1 MINQN
6 NHVVPDTQQRTNT
19 QKNKNK
25 HTQQQQTQQPQ
36 QPHTTQYGKKP
47 SWVTRIHP
55 DKKQQQ
61 ATTVTQQ

>member
-19 QKNKNK
+19 HNKNK

-36 QPHTTQYGKKP
+36 QPHTTQREKKP

-55 DKKQQQ
+55 DKKQKQ

>member
-19 QKNKNK
+19 QKQRTRNNNK
-25 HTQQQQTQQPQ
+25 HNNHNSPT
-36 QPHTTQYGKKP
+36 PHSARQKP

>member
-25 HTQQQQTQQPQ
+25 HTQQPQ

-55 DKKQQQ
+55 DKKQKQ

>member
-19 QKNKNK
+19 PTNKEQTHNNNK
-25 HTQQQQTQQPQ
+25 HNNHNTLT
-36 QPHTTQYGKKP
+36 PHSVRKNHHG
-47 SWVTRIHP
+47 SHASTRI
-55 DKKQQQ
+55 KKTKQ